1 MVTKMFF
8 FVSWVGETNLEPI
21 ILFDQILNKNP
32 MRRRFRL
39 IYLLITV
46 THYTKEMVD
55 RSEKVST
62 ESKHVPLGVL
72 TVY

>member
-32 MRRRFRL
+32 MRRRL